1 MVIQITRALPPV
13 PQVPSS
19 LCPGVTG
26 FHQLHSYVSVRRCS
40 PVLDA
45 QLVAF
50 VLNQEANTTGI
61 LLTIDNPIEY
71 IVTLTSV
78 PPFPVIC
85 PDTIR

>member
-1 MVIQITRALPPV
+1 M
-13 PQVPSS
+13 
-19 LCPGVTG
+19 
-26 FHQLHSYVSVRRCS
+26 
-40 PVLDA
+40 LDA